1 MWLAMKNQRSKE
13 SLNDIEFKRIFG
25 VKRETYGKMSHI
37 LENEFVR
44 LHKTGGCMP
53 KLSIQDK
60 LDITLQYLREYR
72 TMEHIG
78 VDWGVRKSTISDT
91 IKWVENTLIKDGTF
105 KLPGKKVVR
114 AVENEI
120 EYVIVDV
127 TESPIER
134 PQKNNGNTTPARKSG
149 IP

>member
-13 SLNDIEFKRIFG
+13 SLNDVEFKRIFG

-37 LENEFVR
+37 LENKFVR
-44 LHKTGGCMP
+44 LHKTGGCTP

-78 VDWGVRKSTISDT
+78 VDWGVRKSTI
-91 IKWVENTLIKDGTF
+91 
-105 KLPGKKVVR
+105 P
-114 AVENEI
+114 
-120 EYVIVDV
+120 
-127 TESPIER
+127 
-134 PQKNNGNTTPARKSG
+134 
-149 IP
+149 

>member
-1 MWLAMKNQRSKE
+1 
-13 SLNDIEFKRIFG
+13 
-25 VKRETYGKMSHI
+25 
-37 LENEFVR
+37 
-44 LHKTGGCMP
+44 
-53 KLSIQDK
+53 
-60 LDITLQYLREYR
+60 
-72 TMEHIG
+72 
-78 VDWGVRKSTISDT
+78 VRKSTISDT

-127 TESPIER
+127 RESPIER
-134 PQKNNGNTTPARKSG
+134 PQKNNENTIPARKSG